1 MKILA
6 ALSIITIF
14 LFSTATSHAQTCM
27 LTCPANIVVKAD
39 SSKEGTI
46 VNYPPATVTGEC
58 GAITYSPVSGSFFR
72 IGSHSITAA
81 SAVRQKCSFT
91 ITVTDNES
99 PVLSVVTLSSNKIW
113 PPSGNLKK
121 VAVYYT
127 ASDNAEE
134 VNSVLTVKSNDTQST
149 TRDWEVV
156 NNHLLR
162 LKASRLPDGEARVY
176 TITVTS
182 SDVAGNTTK
191 RTTSIVVSKTMLVQD
206 VVMK

>member
-1 MKILA
+1 MKVLA
-6 ALSIITIF
+6 SLSIITVLF
-14 LFSTATSHAQTCM
+14 LSTTTGHAQTCM
-27 LTCPANIVVKAD
+27 LACPANIVVKAD
-39 SSKEGTI
+39 SSKEGAV
-46 VNYPPATVTGEC
+46 VNYPPATVAGEC
-58 GAITYSPVSGSFFR
+58 GTITYSQVSGSFFR
-72 IGSHSITAA
+72 IGSHSITAT
-81 SAVRQKCSFT
+81 SAVGQKGSFT

-113 PPSGNLKK
+113 PPSGKLKK

-134 VNSVLTVKSNDTQST
+134 VNSVLTVRSNDTQST

-182 SDVAGNTTK
+182 SDVAGNTTR
-191 RTTSIVVSKTMLVQD
+191 RTTSIVVSKTMVMQD

>member
-6 ALSIITIF
+6 SLSFIII
-14 LFSTATSHAQTCM
+14 LLLSAPTSHAQTCM
-27 LTCPANIVVKAD
+27 LTCPANIVIKTD
-39 SSKEGTI
+39 SSKEGAI
-46 VNYPPATVTGEC
+46 VNYPPATVAGEC
-58 GAITYSPVSGSFFR
+58 GVITYSPASGSFFR
-72 IGSHSITAA
+72 IGSHSVTVTSA
-81 SAVRQKCSFT
+81 SGQKCSFT
-91 ITVTDNES
+91 ITITDNES
-99 PVLSVVTLSSNKIW
+99 PVLSVVTLSAKKIW
-113 PPSGNLKK
+113 PPSGKLKK

-162 LKASRLPDGEARVY
+162 LKAARLPNGEPRVY

-182 SDVAGNTTK
+182 SDVAGNTTR
-191 RTTSIVVSKTMLVQD
+191 RTTSIVVAKTILVQD
-206 VVMK
+206 IVMK

>member
-1 MKILA
+1 MKLLA
-6 ALSIITIF
+6 FFSIITAS
-14 LFSTATSHAQTCM
+14 LLSTATSHAQTCM

-39 SSKEGTI
+39 SSKEGAI
-46 VNYPPATVTGEC
+46 VNYPPATVAGEC
-58 GAITYSPVSGSFFR
+58 GIITYSPVSGSFFR
-72 IGSHSITAA
+72 IGTHSITAT
-81 SAVRQKCSFT
+81 SAFGQKCSFT

-99 PVLSVVTLSSNKIW
+99 PVLSVVTLSSKKIW
-113 PPSGNLKK
+113 PPSGKLKK

-127 ASDNAEE
+127 ATDNAEE
-134 VNSVLTVKSNDTQST
+134 VNSVLTVRSNDTQST

-176 TITVTS
+176 TITVSS
-182 SDVAGNTTK
+182 SDLAGNTTR
-191 RTTSIVVSKTMLVQD
+191 RTTSIVVSKTMMVQD

>member
-6 ALSIITIF
+6 SLSIITVF
-14 LFSTATSHAQTCM
+14 LLNSTINHAQTCI

-39 SSKEGTI
+39 SSKEGAI
-46 VNYPPATVTGEC
+46 VNYPPATVAGEC
-58 GAITYSPVSGSFFR
+58 GTITYSPVLGSFFR
-72 IGSHSITAA
+72 IGSHSITAT
-81 SAVRQKCSFT
+81 SPFGQKCSFT

-99 PVLSVVTLSSNKIW
+99 PVLSAVTLSSKKIW
-113 PPSGNLKK
+113 PPSGKLKK

-134 VNSVLTVKSNDTQST
+134 VNSVLTVKSNDTQSN

-182 SDVAGNTTK
+182 SDVAGNTTR
-191 RTTSIVVSKTMLVQD
+191 RTTSIVVSKTLVVQD